1 MSSPIV
7 CDTRIQ
13 QAFETFDYNCK
24 GIITIDELE
33 RLLRSFGL
41 EDVSK
46 QLVASYMRSSVT
58 TGNRV
63 NEVSLDDTLRIIQGN
78 YTQGSMEEI
87 WTVYKLLDAQNL
99 GRLKAEDLRN
109 ASVKYSC
116 CESYISPEGVEEQA
130 ERLRRKIAALK
141 RRQQLAARREKR
153 LKEQQVRD
161 MRLHSKRDDY
171 SNTATMGE
179 LSDMSLV
186 NEVNDINIDYD
197 AGLDDSSTS
206 VPPSV
211 NESSFALGQRRE
223 SMGEEDCCEP
233 APLTKNQRAFG
244 NFIQL
249 VAEYADKGVTFEEWR
264 RVQVKANDSDDRNN
278 YDSMSLTGTIK
289 SAIFGG
295 GANRVFN
302 L

>member
-1 MSSPIV
+1 MSNPIV
-7 CDTRIQ
+7 CDTRIK
-13 QAFETFDYNCK
+13 QAFKTFDYNRK
-24 GIITIDELE
+24 GFITIDELE

-46 QLVASYMRSSVT
+46 QLVASFMRSSVT

-63 NEVSLDDTLRIIQGN
+63 NEVSYDDTLRIIQGN
-78 YTQGSMEEI
+78 YTQGSTEEI
-87 WTVYKLLDAQNL
+87 WTVYKLLDASNL
-99 GRLKAEDLRN
+99 GRIKAEDLRN
-109 ASVKYSC
+109 AAVKYDC

-130 ERLRRKIAALK
+130 ERLRRKIAASK

-153 LKEQQVRD
+153 LKEQQLRD
-161 MRLHSKRDDY
+161 MKLHPRKDD
-171 SNTATMGE
+171 
-179 LSDMSLV
+179 LSLTVNLEMSDISV

-206 VPPSV
+206 IPATP
-211 NESSFALGQRRE
+211 NESSSLGKPIK
-223 SMGEEDCCEP
+223 STLSEECLEP

-249 VAEYADKGVTFEEWR
+249 VAEYPDKGVTFEEWR

-278 YDSMSLTGTIK
+278 YDSMSMTGTIK
-289 SAIFGG
+289 SGIFG
-295 GANRVFN
+295 GANRPGLYN